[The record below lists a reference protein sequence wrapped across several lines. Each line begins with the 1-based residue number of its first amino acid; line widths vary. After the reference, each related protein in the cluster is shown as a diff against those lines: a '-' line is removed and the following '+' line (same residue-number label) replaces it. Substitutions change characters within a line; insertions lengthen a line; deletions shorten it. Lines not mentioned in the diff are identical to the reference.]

1 MKNPVLFLFNWF
13 KIRNL
18 SKYVWFGRCRGCGMQ
33 GKMSGIVMGLLLA
46 GICFGGED
54 GVHVFTDTQNR
65 AVSAKIINVDDLRDL
80 VELEV
85 GGGRR
90 VKVKPSVFS
99 EKDQAYIRDWNTV
112 QTFLSSS
119 GFKLELKKKVIET
132 WSEKGDVQR
141 DFEKVLFE
149 IVMTNRGKALLEN
162 LQVAYNVF
170 YEQEQLN
177 SGGQYT
183 EKECCMDWISHPG
196 IEPWAS
202 ATLSTQPVVV
212 FDQHISAGYDGYVG
226 GFPDRQE
233 GDIKGVWVR
242 VFLSTPSGLSAVREF
257 KSPENLNNHCVW
269 KEPIKSESVP
279 EAGKDKKRNK

>member
-1 MKNPVLFLFNWF
+1 
-13 KIRNL
+13 
-18 SKYVWFGRCRGCGMQ
+18 MQ
-33 GKMSGIVMGLLLA
+33 GKMGGIVTGLLLV

-54 GVHVFTDTQNR
+54 GVHVFTDQQNR
-65 AVSAKIINVDDLRDL
+65 VVSAKIINVDDLRGL
-80 VELEV
+80 VELELD
-85 GGGRR
+85 GGRR
-90 VKVKPSVFS
+90 VKVKPSAFT

-119 GFKLELKKKVIET
+119 GFKLELKKKVVET

-149 IVMTNRGKALLEN
+149 IVMTNRGKAPLEN

-183 EKECCMDWISHPG
+183 EKECGMDWISHPR
-196 IEPWAS
+196 IEPLAS
-202 ATLSTQPVVV
+202 ATLATQPVVV
-212 FDQHISAGYDGYVG
+212 FNQHLSFGYDGYVD

-242 VFLSTPSGLSAVREF
+242 VFLSTSSGLSAVREF

-279 EAGKDKKRNK
+279 EAGKGKKHNK